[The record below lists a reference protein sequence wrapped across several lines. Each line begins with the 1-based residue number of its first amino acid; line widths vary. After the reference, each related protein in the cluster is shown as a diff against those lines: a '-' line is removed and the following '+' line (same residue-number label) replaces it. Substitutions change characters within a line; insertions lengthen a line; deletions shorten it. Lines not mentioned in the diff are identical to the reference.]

1 MGRCTGTY
9 TKLWTE
15 GDLHTFAQHNAL
27 IYPPPP
33 PTHTHTRTNTIK
45 HSQQGSRLSSRMP
58 SGCTQIINSPILLML
73 FYSLI
78 DSERQSR
85 TKQYILRCKVF
96 LSWFALFFQSCL
108 QSLSSDNETRK
119 QLSCLLMQKSECVIP
134 PSGRVS
140 QALFS
145 SFDLA

>member
-1 MGRCTGTY
+1 MACYGPINSKSLLNEWAHIQSCGQKVIY
-9 TKLWTE
+9 IH
-15 GDLHTFAQHNAL
+15 LHSTMHLFT
-27 IYPPPP
+27 PPPP
-33 PTHTHTRTNTIK
+33 PTQHTHKHTK

-108 QSLSSDNETRK
+108 QSLSSDK
-119 QLSCLLMQKSECVIP
+119 
-134 PSGRVS
+134 
-140 QALFS
+140 
-145 SFDLA
+145 